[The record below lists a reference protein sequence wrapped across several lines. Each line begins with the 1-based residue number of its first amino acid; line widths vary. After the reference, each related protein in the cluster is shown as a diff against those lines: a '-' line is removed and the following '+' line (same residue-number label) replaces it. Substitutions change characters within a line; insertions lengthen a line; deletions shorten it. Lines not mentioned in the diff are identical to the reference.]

1 MRNNDRKNE
10 LGKEKSNSAR
20 LSSIMKHADSLAELG
35 QYDEAI
41 EHMKEAMALCPKDP
55 NCSIRLASF
64 YQAQN
69 QMGLAIEAMH
79 RVIELDPR
87 NSGIQQILLRTLIEM
102 GRYEEAVDTSNR
114 LLKRSPKNIL
124 ARDILG
130 IVYLQQGRLDKA
142 LKVTEELIHIAPTD
156 SAHHFKK
163 AVLLQ
168 QKGEIAAAMT
178 AFLRALEMDPDGEMA
193 DDTMDAIAALDGYQ
207 LRQILTVAVEDAV
220 FKAKLALD
228 PETALRERGFKLSP
242 SGISTL
248 MQINLSD
255 IPGDLK
261 SRYYH

>member
-1 MRNNDRKNE
+1 MRNTNRINE
-10 LGKEKSNSAR
+10 PGKGRSKSAR
-20 LSSIMKHADSLAELG
+20 LSSIMKRADSLAEQG

-41 EHMKEAMALCPKDP
+41 ERVKEAMALFPRDP

-79 RVIELDPR
+79 RVVELDPR
-87 NSGIQQILLRTLIEM
+87 NIGIQQLLLRTLIEM

-114 LLKRSPKNIL
+114 LLEKSPKNIL

-130 IVYLQQGRLDKA
+130 IAYLQQGRLDKA

-168 QKGEIAAAMT
+168 QKGEIAAAM
-178 AFLRALEMDPDGEMA
+178 AVFLRTLEMDPLGEMA
-193 DDTMDAIAALDGYQ
+193 DDTLEAIASLDNYQ

-228 PETALRERGFKLSP
+228 PDKALNERGFKLSP
-242 SGISTL
+242 SGI
-248 MQINLSD
+248 
-255 IPGDLK
+255 
-261 SRYYH
+261 